1 MKYAKG
7 SIGRVFVVR
16 FEHGDDLVEKI
27 KELAACE
34 NVRLATVILL
44 GALRKGTMVTG
55 PRELKTPAEAN
66 WSSFDDGREVFA
78 SGMIVNSGGEIK
90 LHIHGSFGR
99 GDAALTGCLRKD
111 SEVFI
116 TVDAVVT
123 EILGVKASK
132 RRDEKTGHE
141 VMFFE
146 E

>member
-27 KELAACE
+27 KELAVSE
-34 NVRLATVILL
+34 SVRLATVMLL
-44 GALRKGTMVTG
+44 GALRKGAMVTG

-66 WSSFDDGREVFA
+66 WSSFEDGREVFA
-78 SGMIVNSGGEIK
+78 SGMIVNPDGNAK
-90 LHIHGSFGR
+90 LHLHGSFGR
-99 GDAALTGCLRKD
+99 GESVLTGCLRKD

-123 EILGVKASK
+123 EICGIKALK
-132 RRDEKTGHE
+132 RREEKTGHE
-141 VMFFE
+141 VVFFE
-146 E
+146 